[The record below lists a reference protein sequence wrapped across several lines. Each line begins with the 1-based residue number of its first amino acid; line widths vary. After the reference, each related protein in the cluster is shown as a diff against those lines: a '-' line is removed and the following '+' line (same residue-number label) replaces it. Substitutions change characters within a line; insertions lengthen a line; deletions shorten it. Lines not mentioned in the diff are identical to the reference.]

1 MGICLTLPCTIC
13 TALVE
18 LCQCTGEACEFLWD
32 LIGGVAKCCKCSF
45 KLVEKFCKFITSC
58 CGSKSDN
65 KTATYLDSYDIDWE
79 ASPLKD
85 PGQHVVI
92 NVEEYD
98 M

>member
-1 MGICLTLPCTIC
+1 MGIILSCVSLLCSCGELGIQCLH
-13 TALVE
+13 LVVVTP
-18 LCQCTGEACEFLWD
+18 LKKITKCML
-32 LIGGVAKCCKCSF
+32 KCCNS
-45 KLVEKFCKFITSC
+45 T
-58 CGSKSDN
+58 GGN

>member
-1 MGICLTLPCTIC
+1 MCEIPCL
-13 TALVE
+13 
-18 LCQCTGEACEFLWD
+18 ACDLWAAFMSLLKCVLKLLTCIGKSCEGLLD
-32 LIGGVAKCCKCSF
+32 LF
-45 KLVEKFCKFITSC
+45 TKFCKCITSC
-58 CGSKSDN
+58 CGSKSGS

-85 PGQHVVI
+85 PGQHVLI